1 MDIGSLFL
9 FIADAIR
16 SYEYTTICFQV
27 WAVMNKT
34 DMSILIQIFFEAM
47 LFLLGKYVTS
57 LG

>member
-47 LFLLGKYVTS
+47 LFLLDKYVTS